1 MTDLTAADGNDETHC
16 RRETYSR
23 NDDTLVLSQATR
35 GNGRRTLSGLSDLA
49 PLRDAALGL
58 LSICRGKADL

>member
-35 GNGRRTLSGLSDLA
+35 GNRRTLSEVSNLA
-49 PLRDAALGL
+49 LLRDAPLGL